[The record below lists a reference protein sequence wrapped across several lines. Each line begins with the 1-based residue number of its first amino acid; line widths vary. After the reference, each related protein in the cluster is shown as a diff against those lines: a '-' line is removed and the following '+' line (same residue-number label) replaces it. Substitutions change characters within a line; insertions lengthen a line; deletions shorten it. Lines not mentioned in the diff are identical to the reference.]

1 MIDFSKVI
9 TAEQRAENE
18 RIARMRPLSP
28 RQFRDALVDS
38 GIMPIDVTN
47 AIDNIPDDVTREKM
61 LNAWNH
67 AISFDR
73 FDPYIEIIGSMFD
86 LTPDD
91 IDAMWLSA
99 TSL

>member
-18 RIARMRPLSP
+18 RIARLTPLSP
-28 RQFRDALVDS
+28 RQFRDSLVDA
-38 GIMPIDVTN
+38 GIMPIDVTT

-61 LNAWNH
+61 LNSWNH
-67 AISFDR
+67 AVSFDR
-73 FDPYIEIIGSMFD
+73 FDPYINIIGSMLN
-86 LTPDD
+86 LTPSD
-91 IDAMWLSA
+91 IDEMWLSA